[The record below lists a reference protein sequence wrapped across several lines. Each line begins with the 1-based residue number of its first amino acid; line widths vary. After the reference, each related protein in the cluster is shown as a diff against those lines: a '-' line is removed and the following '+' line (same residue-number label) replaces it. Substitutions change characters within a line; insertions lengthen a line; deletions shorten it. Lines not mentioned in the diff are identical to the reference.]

1 MYLRDSEIR
10 GLESRFG
17 RPREAVL
24 SYAITRGEFDF
35 IRSTQKKGRAHDVTA
50 FVFHDDR
57 LAVIQKPSYP
67 DGAWRI
73 PSGGIGEGEPF
84 EEGMA
89 REVMEETGLSVR
101 MSRYLYRV
109 QVAFVSEDDRIDWT
123 THAVEAELIEP
134 PPAVL
139 QPLDTNEIVA
149 ARFLD
154 WPTLLGPV
162 REKLLEAESRGL
174 TYRAHLHDLVYRCY
188 ADPNG

>member
-1 MYLRDSEIR
+1 MYLGEPEIR
-10 GLESRFG
+10 RLEARFG

-24 SYAITRGEFDF
+24 SYAILRGEFDF
-35 IRSTQKKGRAHDVTA
+35 IRSTQRKGRAHDVTA
-50 FVFHDDR
+50 FVLHDDR

-67 DGAWRI
+67 DGAWRV
-73 PSGGIGEGEPF
+73 PSGGIGDGEPF

-89 REVMEETGLSVR
+89 REVLEETGLSVR

-109 QVAFVSEDDRIDWT
+109 QVAFVAGDDRIDWT

-134 PPAVL
+134 PPAIL
-139 QPLDTNEIVA
+139 QPIDTGEIVA
-149 ARFLD
+149 ACFLD

-162 REKLLEAESRGL
+162 REKLVETESGGL

-188 ADPNG
+188 SDRNG